1 MRCRQTAEGLPW
13 SVGADGIVLFRPG
26 GVGTLWNVFVDSL
39 VSSKRFADFRY
50 CGGTF
55 SRLSVNPTFPSLSVH
70 WYVSADAG
78 SCRSSTRQ
86 AERHRAG
93 QESAVAMIHG
103 VF

>member
-1 MRCRQTAEGLPW
+1 MRCLQTAYVAPC

-39 VSSKRFADFRY
+39 VSSTRFADFRY

-55 SRLSVNPTFPSLSVH
+55 SRLSVNPTLPSLSVH

-78 SCRSSTRQ
+78 LCRSSSRQ
-86 AERHRAG
+86 AA
-93 QESAVAMIHG
+93 SAIALVKSLP
-103 VF
+103 